1 MSPPRKINP
10 SKRVREIKNA
20 ASRTSTCVKGGIT
33 KKTKTTKT
41 TIATKLATA
50 RSVTAGLDHALAEAQ
65 HNVTSATQT
74 VSSPSSMRG
83 MIDPRQS
90 TTVTSTHTNANAPA
104 GSTAINTE
112 YNGNGSTRSSGR
124 KFKFIVVPADPSKA
138 HPQLPNEIWNQILT
152 LALKRD
158 NADVVITRPGPVNG
172 RRVRPVRPA
181 PDLPV
186 TEWLGINFRLR
197 RIAGPI
203 FIGTNTFRFANA
215 DDAWDFICRTP
226 EHMFQ
231 VKRITIDDWA
241 HGVDYMTSCDDVI
254 KYVARNEGVKLCL
267 ANVGKSEQSTG
278 ARNFMS
284 SIMAEI
290 YEAGVSHANCER
302 IGAKFLLNRCEECEK
317 VKEGEKESPIQ
328 DRWGRC
334 ECDATV
340 YERALLVRNMEDWTQ
355 TELDN
360 QAFVKTRAGKQLAHG
375 WKKW

>member
-20 ASRTSTCVKGGIT
+20 ASRTSTAVKGGVT

-41 TIATKLATA
+41 ATTTLKNLAGAT
-50 RSVTAGLDHALAEAQ
+50 SVNTRLDHAVAEQ
-65 HNVTSATQT
+65 QRDVNGATHT
-74 VSSPSSMRG
+74 VSPSSNLR
-83 MIDPRQS
+83 DEAKSRQS
-90 TTVTSTHTNANAPA
+90 TTITSARANAETPA
-104 GSTAINTE
+104 GSTVITTE
-112 YNGNGSTRSSGR
+112 YNGSANRSGR
-124 KFKFIVVPADPSKA
+124 RLKFTVVPADPSKA
-138 HPQLPNEIWNQILT
+138 HPQLPAEIWNHILT

-186 TEWLGINFRLR
+186 TEWLGINWRLR

-203 FIGTNTFRFANA
+203 FIGNNTFRFANA

-267 ANVGKSEQSTG
+267 ANVGNSEQSTG

-284 SIMAEI
+284 SIMAEVH
-290 YEAGVSHANCER
+290 EAGVSHANRER

-317 VKEGEKESPIQ
+317 VKEGEKDSPIQ

-334 ECDATV
+334 ECDNTV
-340 YERALLVRNMEDWTQ
+340 YERGLLARNMEDWTQ